1 MWFIFL
7 RQIRLEKELKSL
19 LWKIN
24 YEEIALKRSHT
35 GPAAF
40 TDDEHFDLPKDTEVH
55 AFY

>member
-24 YEEIALKRSHT
+24 YEEIALKRSHI

-55 AFY
+55 AFF